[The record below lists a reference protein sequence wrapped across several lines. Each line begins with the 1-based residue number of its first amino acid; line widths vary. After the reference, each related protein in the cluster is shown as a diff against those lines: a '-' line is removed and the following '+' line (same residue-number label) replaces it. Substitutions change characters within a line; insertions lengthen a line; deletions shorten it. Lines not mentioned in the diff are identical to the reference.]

1 LKRPSSDLFWRFVTV
16 KVKDIY
22 KSKELWRGPESIYTL
37 KHGHCVA
44 HDKTP
49 AKSHGQKSI
58 TKEASGTS
66 TSTAVLFRPAILGP
80 GDLTMEPE
88 TVISTTDPAART
100 NTFRIV
106 LPSELAFYEYMLDSL
121 SLLERIPEPDGTR
134 ERESQLSVHQGRQQT
149 RRLIP
154 KRVILQARFGGE
166 KAKLVVEAL
175 DGING
180 AFVILLESFA
190 ERNEGLVS
198 LFVLRKGS
206 A

>member
-1 LKRPSSDLFWRFVTV
+1 
-16 KVKDIY
+16 
-22 KSKELWRGPESIYTL
+22 
-37 KHGHCVA
+37 
-44 HDKTP
+44 
-49 AKSHGQKSI
+49 
-58 TKEASGTS
+58 
-66 TSTAVLFRPAILGP
+66 
-80 GDLTMEPE
+80 MEPE

-154 KRVILQARFGGE
+154 KRVILQALFGGE
-166 KAKLVVEAL
+166 KAKLVIEAL

-180 AFVILLESFA
+180 ALVILLESFA

-198 LFVLRKGS
+198 LFVLRKSS